1 VVEGTFVNPNG
12 PFLRGIARFGFSFTS
27 TLGAYN
33 FRMTSWVCALLA
45 IGTVLAGFDS
55 GPTEALASEQTLLQR
70 FLAKVEGPPVEY
82 RALRHLEASNLHFH
96 QSATMD
102 VWTEYDN
109 KNGFRY
115 QVASESGSSYI
126 RKKVFLA
133 ALDGEQK
140 MWMNREPQRASFS
153 HENYTF
159 QDGAMAADGLASLL
173 VAPRRKDVLLVEGSL
188 FVLPNEGDLVRIEGR
203 LSKNP
208 SLWTRRVDVIRR
220 YARLAGVRV
229 PISFESVANVL
240 IAGRS
245 TFKMTYDYEIINGHR
260 MKPQTAP

>member
-1 VVEGTFVNPNG
+1 
-12 PFLRGIARFGFSFTS
+12 
-27 TLGAYN
+27 
-33 FRMTSWVCALLA
+33 MMSWFCALLA
-45 IGTVLAGFDS
+45 IGTLFVGADRGARESIAG
-55 GPTEALASEQTLLQR
+55 GPTLLQR
-70 FLAKVEGPPVEY
+70 FLARADEPPVEY
-82 RALRHLEASNLHFH
+82 RALRHLEASNLHFR

-109 KNGFRY
+109 ANGFRY
-115 QVASESGSSYI
+115 EVVSESGSGYI
-126 RKKVFLA
+126 RKKVLLA

-140 MWMNREPQRASFS
+140 MWTNREPQRASFS

-208 SLWTRRVDVIRR
+208 SFWTRRVDVIRR

-229 PISFESVANVL
+229 PISFESVATVL

>member
-1 VVEGTFVNPNG
+1 
-12 PFLRGIARFGFSFTS
+12 
-27 TLGAYN
+27 
-33 FRMTSWVCALLA
+33 MSWLCALLA
-45 IGTVLAGFDS
+45 IGNLVVSAHPGTRESILV
-55 GPTEALASEQTLLQR
+55 GPTLLQR
-70 FLAKVEGPPVEY
+70 FLDRAEEPPFEY
-82 RALRHLEASNLHFH
+82 RALRHLEASNPHFR

-109 KNGFRY
+109 ANGFRY
-115 QVASESGSSYI
+115 QVVSEGGSGYI

-133 ALDGEQK
+133 ALDAEQK
-140 MWMNREPQRASFS
+140 MWTNREPQRASFS

-159 QDGAMAADGLASLL
+159 QDGAMGADGLASLL

-188 FVLPNEGDLVRIEGR
+188 FILPNEGDLVRIEGR

-208 SLWTRRVDVIRR
+208 SFWTRHVDVIRR

-229 PISFESVANVL
+229 PISFESVANLL

>member
-1 VVEGTFVNPNG
+1 
-12 PFLRGIARFGFSFTS
+12 
-27 TLGAYN
+27 
-33 FRMTSWVCALLA
+33 MTSWVCALLA
-45 IGTVLAGFDS
+45 IGAVLAGFDS
-55 GPTEALASEQTLLQR
+55 GPIEALASEQTVLQR
-70 FLAKVEGPPVEY
+70 FLAKVQEPPVEY

-102 VWTEYDN
+102 VWTEYDS

-115 QVASESGSSYI
+115 QVVSESGSGYI

-140 MWMNREPQRASFS
+140 MWTNREPQRASFS

-208 SLWTRRVDVIRR
+208 SIWTRRVDVIRR